1 MEVSAGSNDPDAD
14 DDLDDIHP
22 VTDDQRRIENLLRN
36 KRTNKTKRNKIE
48 QEIQVNWCEIQ
59 R

>member
-1 MEVSAGSNDPDAD
+1 MEVSAGSNDADAD